1 MQSKLLARC
10 ALFAALMC
18 LCAWISLPFGES
30 PITLQTF
37 ALFLTLELLGGKY
50 GSLVC
55 LIYLLLGSVGLPK
68 PERCRLLDESLGGAV
83 HPYLLNF
90 MKILVEKGKIRTF
103 PGCFSAYQ
111 QEYYRD
117 HNILPV
123 TAVTAI
129 ALSQSQVQRLT
140 DKLHSIT
147 GKQILL
153 SNEVEPA
160 LLGGVRLDYDGKQLE
175 DSIALRMQ
183 NLRQLLKNTVL

>member
-1 MQSKLLARC
+1 MTQTETVYGQALYTLAREEN
-10 ALFAALMC
+10 LEHTILQQLQLVQTC
-18 LCAWISLPFGES
+18 LEAEPDYLP
-30 PITLQTF
+30 
-37 ALFLTLELLGGKY
+37 
-50 GSLVC
+50 
-55 LIYLLLGSVGLPK
+55 LLGSVGLPK